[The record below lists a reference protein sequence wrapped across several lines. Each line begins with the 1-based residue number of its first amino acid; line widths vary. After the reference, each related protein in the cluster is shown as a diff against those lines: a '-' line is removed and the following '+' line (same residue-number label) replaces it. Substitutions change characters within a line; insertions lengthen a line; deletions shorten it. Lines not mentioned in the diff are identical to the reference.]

1 MAIREAPIWPLSGM
15 PIHHAYRT
23 ASVYLNIHQESGDL
37 VLIPL
42 PDSSS
47 YSKQVKIRVTLNM
60 EVD

>member
-1 MAIREAPIWPLSGM
+1 VTEY
-15 PIHHAYRT
+15 HAYST
-23 ASVYLNIHQESGDL
+23 ASVYLNVQQERGDL

-47 YSKQVKIRVTLNM
+47 NSKQVKIRVTLNM